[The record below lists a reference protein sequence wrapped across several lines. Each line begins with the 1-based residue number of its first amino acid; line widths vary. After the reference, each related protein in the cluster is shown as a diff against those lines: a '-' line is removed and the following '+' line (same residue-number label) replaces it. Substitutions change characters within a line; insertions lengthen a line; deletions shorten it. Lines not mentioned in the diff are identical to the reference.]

1 MRFIKPIAYLAA
13 FALAI
18 CLGEVL
24 TSLHIG
30 ERITSL
36 TAKEQP
42 GETPP
47 ETYIN
52 ADDFNLNRPG
62 EETDTVMDSEEV
74 VLDPQETVWNFLGFA
89 KSNQYDL
96 LVSFFDPDVMS
107 DYFYKDYNTIS
118 DYNNKLRTFGD
129 ALTRSGKL
137 SSFHLQ
143 DESAKGENE
152 IKLYLLLIYRDAVE
166 IPLTV
171 TLSSNKDEHGHEE
184 YMIVTPVEDILQQIH
199 E

>member
-1 MRFIKPIAYLAA
+1 MKFIKPIAYLAA

-18 CLGEVL
+18 CLGEIL

-30 ERITSL
+30 DRITSL
-36 TAKEQP
+36 TKEQP
-42 GETPP
+42 SEPRP

-52 ADDFNLNRPG
+52 TDNFNLNRSA
-62 EETDTVMDSEEV
+62 EETDAVIDSREV
-74 VLDPQETVWNFLGFA
+74 VLDPQETIWNFLGFA

-96 LVSFFDPDVMS
+96 LVSFFDPDVMT

-118 DYNNKLRTFGD
+118 DYNKKLGTFGD
-129 ALTRSGKL
+129 TLTRYGKL

-143 DESAKGENE
+143 NETANGNE
-152 IKLYLLLIYRDAVE
+152 IKLYILLIYMDSVE
-166 IPLTV
+166 IPVSV
-171 TLSSNKDEHGHEE
+171 TMRSNEDEHGHKE
-184 YMIVTPVEDILQQIH
+184 YMIVTPVEDLLKQLH